1 MKTKTTCDI
10 EENPNAHLIE
20 IFNLVQQDFIKQKT
34 NEVMETLGKP
44 VMTFNFTHVNS
55 YPICQIN
62 WYQNILGFFSFFG
75 GGPLYAWF
83 EKGFVHSIS

>member
-20 IFNLVQQDFIKQKT
+20 IFNLVQQDSIKQKT

-62 WYQNILGFFSFFG
+62 WYQNIKEIVNLFENILFFFLFG
-75 GGPLYAWF
+75 GGP
-83 EKGFVHSIS
+83 

>member
-1 MKTKTTCDI
+1 MKTQTIFLEGDWHAPICAA
-10 EENPNAHLIE
+10 ENPNAHMIE

-34 NEVMETLGKP
+34 NEVMKTLGKP

-62 WYQNILGFFSFFG
+62 
-75 GGPLYAWF
+75 
-83 EKGFVHSIS
+83 